1 MNVGSIGLGAGT
13 TAVYARPG
21 DHYYFY
27 DINPNV
33 PIIANTQFSFLLHC
47 YGKHEIILGDARLSL
62 EDELKRG
69 VNRKFDLLSV
79 DAFSGDAI
87 PVHLLTREAY
97 KIYWQHLR
105 PDGVLAV
112 HVSNLYLS
120 LAPGVAL
127 AAAAD
132 GKQAMVINYEGDDA
146 REETGSE
153 WVLVTSRKGFFDR
166 DEIKAVATKIDPIPG
181 LREWTDDYSNLYRI
195 LR

>member
-1 MNVGSIGLGAGT
+1 M
-13 TAVYARPG
+13 
-21 DHYYFY
+21 
-27 DINPNV
+27 
-33 PIIANTQFSFLLHC
+33 IANTQFSFLLHC

-62 EDELKRG
+62 EDELKQRRQSQVRSAFG
-69 VNRKFDLLSV
+69 RR
-79 DAFSGDAI
+79 AFSGDAI

-112 HVSNLYLS
+112 HVLEFVFSLS
-120 LAPGVAL
+120 PPGVAL

-132 GKQAMVINYEGDDA
+132 GKQAMEVNFDGDDA
-146 REETGSE
+146 REETASE

-181 LREWTDDYSNLYRI
+181 LREWTDDYSNLYRGSCDD
-195 LR
+195 RP